1 MLCVACCALN
11 AVWCDAGLPQRP
23 HMDSKLPRTEHNTW
37 HTWGILIMC
46 RWHVFSW
53 SSVGKGEMRVGSS
66 TLCANRDVCH
76 MLCWKATTA
85 GMEATSATRTAP
97 GFGPHLCRD
106 WPHLHRD
113 LCNIHAGTVGCGRA
127 GHWPK
132 YAGISAE
139 ANT

>member
-1 MLCVACCALN
+1 MLHAVCCMLCVACCL
-11 AVWCDAGLPQRP
+11 VRRRTPQRP

-37 HTWGILIMC
+37 HTLGILIMC
-46 RWHVFSW
+46 RGHVFSC
-53 SSVGKGEMRVGSS
+53 SSAGKGEMRVGSS

-76 MLCWKATTA
+76 ILCWKATTA
-85 GMEATSATRTAP
+85 P
-97 GFGPHLCRD
+97 GLRPHLRQELRLGLCHI

-139 ANT
+139 AKT